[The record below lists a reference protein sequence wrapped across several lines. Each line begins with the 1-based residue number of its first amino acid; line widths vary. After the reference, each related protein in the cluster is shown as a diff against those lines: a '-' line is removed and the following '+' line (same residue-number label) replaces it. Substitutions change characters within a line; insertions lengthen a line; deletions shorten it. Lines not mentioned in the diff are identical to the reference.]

1 MRQWIRTVS
10 LVSGAVERNMRMHI
24 CMLRLGCSSVAELV
38 PSVHVAVGSIA
49 STINKTIMN

>member
-24 CMLRLGCSSVAELV
+24 CMLRLGCSSVAEHL

-49 STINKTIMN
+49 STINKMIMN